1 MNKRFGMQILFWLL
15 ASMLAMSSA
24 FAQTTSSGMAG
35 RVTDA
40 TGNPVAGATVRI
52 VHVPSGTAS
61 VTTTDANGRYIAQG
75 LRVGGP
81 YHVEATGNSIK
92 EIDVDNVYIELGQVA
107 TANLAAAA
115 SAATRLENVT
125 VTASALDA
133 QFNADNKG
141 LGTSISGR
149 ALETSISGNRSLDD
163 GGILFGEDIDSRVY
177 VNRPTGGCPS
187 LDGGRFLI
195 TRSPTGNLCA
205 GDIVSV
211 REPGPGPDVGS
222 CALGDFTP
230 YRRARR

>member
-1 MNKRFGMQILFWLL
+1 MRIF
-15 ASMLAMSSA
+15 AMIA
-24 FAQTTSSGMAG
+24 
-35 RVTDA
+35 
-40 TGNPVAGATVRI
+40 VAG
-52 VHVPSGTAS
+52 
-61 VTTTDANGRYIAQG
+61 IA
-75 LRVGGP
+75 LGG
-81 YHVEATGNSIK
+81 V
-92 EIDVDNVYIELGQVA
+92 
-107 TANLAAAA
+107 AAAA
-115 SAATRLENVT
+115 VSQDPVARARARAAHILEGRTAEPVVHRVNQRLV
-125 VTASALDA
+125 
-133 QFNADNKG
+133 
-141 LGTSISGR
+141 R
-149 ALETSISGNRSLDD
+149 GNRSHDD